1 MNVEVDD
8 IRLQRRYREARLFC
22 RFSARNRQRI
32 GVAVGMAAQLQPST
46 DLRVMGQQHADG
58 HPVDDHGRAGHVA
71 VVPAVAFETAGLPQH
86 EAAEACHV
94 LVRITG
100 LVPVQRG
107 EQLVAMQGGAILPDS
122 GCRGNRFI
130 SAPAL
135 KQPPP
140 SSSLLFINKR
150 FTRSSPGPVRGQ
162 GRLLV

>member
-32 GVAVGMAAQLQPST
+32 GVAVGMAAQLQPSA
-46 DLRVMGQQHADG
+46 DLRVMGQQHAHG

-100 LVPVQRG
+100 LVAVEQG
-107 EQLVAMQGGAILPDS
+107 EQLVAVQGGRHPARLRLP
-122 GCRGNRFI
+122 R
-130 SAPAL
+130 
-135 KQPPP
+135 Q
-140 SSSLLFINKR
+140 SLHF
-150 FTRSSPGPVRGQ
+150 RSCTEATAAE
-162 GRLLV
+162 